1 MATVTIVVTQN
12 ADNSIQCKST
22 DAASW
27 VVYVPAGNST
37 QTGPQIKR
45 IVAGIK
51 DILEANL
58 TLVNS

>member
-1 MATVTIVVTQN
+1 VTQN

>member
-1 MATVTIVVTQN
+1 MTQN
-12 ADNSIQCKST
+12 ADNSITAKST

-27 VVYVPAGNST
+27 VVYVPAGNSS
-37 QTGPQIKR
+37 QVGPQIKR